1 MLLVDAVHASFYVR
15 NTDHHKHQAS
25 KWHKPS
31 LYVQKREFDL
41 EDYCF
46 LKYQPSF
53 LHVHYILWIHI
64 LYLEDFSIRGKYFLS
79 KTLILRAPCVRVKN
93 YKDDKSHIGTE
104 LNLYSESPLSFFKL
118 NYSFRKHTLLHFQ
131 STVYLFLLLHIWF
144 PSKILIFNFTWHSEA
159 FSPSNICQVTLDT
172 QETFGR
178 EQRFLLLHKCLGHTA
193 SWGDQQQY
201 G

>member
-46 LKYQPSF
+46 LKYQPRF
-53 LHVHYILWIHI
+53 LHVQYILWIHI
-64 LYLEDFSIRGKYFLS
+64 LYFEDFSIRGKYFLS

-93 YKDDKSHIGTE
+93 YKDDKSHNRTE
-104 LNLYSESPLSFFKL
+104 LNLYSESPLSFLKL

-131 STVYLFLLLHIWF
+131 STVYIFYYCISDSPLRYSFLTSRGIQKLFPLQIFVKLLWI
-144 PSKILIFNFTWHSEA
+144 
-159 FSPSNICQVTLDT
+159 
-172 QETFGR
+172 
-178 EQRFLLLHKCLGHTA
+178 HKRPFVGNRDSYYFVSA
-193 SWGDQQQY
+193 
-201 G
+201 